1 MTPEAELKTAIKKY
15 LRLTGWF
22 IFHVQQG
29 MYSYPGIADMV
40 AIKDGIT
47 IWIETKVHPRKQS
60 PGQIKFQN
68 DVEQAGGIYILAYSI
83 DDLIEKVQ
91 VLTEEKISL
100 FA

>member
-1 MTPEAELKTAIKKY
+1 MTPEGELKQAIKKY

-29 MYSYPGIADMV
+29 MYSYHGIADMV
-40 AIKDGIT
+40 AVRDGIHL
-47 IWIETKVHPRKQS
+47 WIETKIMPRKQS
-60 PGQIKFQN
+60 PAQIKFQY
-68 DVEQAGGIYILAYSI
+68 DIEQAGGIYILAYSI